1 MRSTALSNP
10 LLSDLGL
17 THHGMVL
24 VSFVQSVI
32 SSFDKHL
39 TPLIETRGQKTR
51 EHTDHHLLNKRRV
64 HTSAAAAAMP
74 ERSRLP
80 ESPLS
85 GLHNPK
91 SEKQIRDSMG
101 QNARR

>member
-1 MRSTALSNP
+1 MRSAALSNP
-10 LLSDLGL
+10 LLSGLGL
-17 THHGMVL
+17 TRDRMVL

-32 SSFDKHL
+32 SSFDKHFA
-39 TPLIETRGQKTR
+39 PLIETRGQKTR
-51 EHTDHHLLNKRRV
+51 EHTNQHFLNKRSV
-64 HTSAAAAAMP
+64 HPALAAAAMP

-91 SEKQIRDSMG
+91 SEQ
-101 QNARR
+101 